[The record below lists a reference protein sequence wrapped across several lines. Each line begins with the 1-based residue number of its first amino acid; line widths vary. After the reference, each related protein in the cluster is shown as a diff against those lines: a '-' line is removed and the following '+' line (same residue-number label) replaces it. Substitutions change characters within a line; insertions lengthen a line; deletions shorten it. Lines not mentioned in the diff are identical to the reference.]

1 MEEKHQQ
8 SVSDE
13 KVTASVSKEPAKDEN
28 PTIILKGPDGVA
40 KKRHGLKLAT
50 DRVKSCGGTTP
61 CSSPSDGP
69 LFSSLKGP
77 NWGKLGKD
85 LTEAFEKNRKVEKQ
99 TF

>member
-50 DRVKSCGGTTP
+50 DRVKSCGELRHVRLRPMAP
-61 CSSPSDGP
+61 CFH
-69 LFSSLKGP
+69 L
-77 NWGKLGKD
+77 
-85 LTEAFEKNRKVEKQ
+85 
-99 TF
+99 